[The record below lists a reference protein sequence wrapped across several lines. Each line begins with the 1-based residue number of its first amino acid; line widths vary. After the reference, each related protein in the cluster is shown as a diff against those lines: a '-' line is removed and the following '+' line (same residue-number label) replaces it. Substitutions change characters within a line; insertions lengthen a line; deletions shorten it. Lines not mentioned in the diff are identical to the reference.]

1 MTDSEGVSRNK
12 ELRVLRSEIQTVTG
26 EIFQKIKRRMELA
39 QKIGEIKTKLG
50 MDVTDDQVENEIR
63 KSVLSLA
70 HQIGL
75 DPSYSSRLLNLLLIE
90 SVGLQRKQ
98 KTVEH
103 ASSHM
108 DILMRARQIEA
119 SGRPM
124 IHLEIGEP
132 DFGPPP
138 SLKDAFA
145 DAINSGCYHYTDA
158 RGIERLREKL
168 ALIHG
173 FTKETVM
180 VTPGGRFGVYASIAS
195 MLKPGEEIVVIE
207 PSWPAYSDCAALNSV
222 KVKTIKTTFEN
233 QWTPDVDEIERAIN
247 DATKMI
253 VLNYPNNP
261 TGKILDTDTIE
272 RIVSLA
278 KEHGIYI
285 LSDEVYSKYCVK
297 EFKSISEYN
306 YDRSIIVESFSK
318 TYAMTGF
325 RLGYLMSS
333 TLIIKQV
340 AKLLAFAMT
349 SVAEPLQY
357 CALNALETD
366 YLTNVEETRIRL
378 HTLVE
383 RLKQMDMSF
392 TIPDGSMYL
401 YPRINTMTLDD
412 NTLVNLLLERG
423 IAVAPGSAF
432 GNSYN
437 KFIRISATQPAEQIE
452 KAMDVL
458 ETCLSMKI

>member
-1 MTDSEGVSRNK
+1 
-12 ELRVLRSEIQTVTG
+12 
-26 EIFQKIKRRMELA
+26 MELA
-39 QKIGEIKTKLG
+39 QKIGDIKTKLG
-50 MDVTDDQVENEIR
+50 MDVTDDQVESEIR
-63 KSVLSLA
+63 KSILSLA

-103 ASSHM
+103 ATSHM
-108 DILMRARQIEA
+108 DVLMRARQIEA

-138 SLKDAFA
+138 SIKDAFA
-145 DAINSGCYHYTDA
+145 NAINSGCYHYTDA
-158 RGIERLREKL
+158 RGIEKLREKL

-195 MLKPGEEIVVIE
+195 LLKPGEEIVVIE

-222 KVKTIKTTFEN
+222 KVKTIKTTLEN
-233 QWTPDVDEIERAIN
+233 QWSPDIDKIDDAIN

-272 RIVSLA
+272 RIISLA
-278 KEHGIYI
+278 KDHDLYI
-285 LSDEVYSKYCVK
+285 LSDEVYSKYCIK
-297 EFKSISEYN
+297 KFKSISEYS
-306 YDRSIIVESFSK
+306 YERSIVIESFSK

-325 RLGYLMSS
+325 RLGYVLSS
-333 TLIIKQV
+333 ALIIKHI

-357 CALNALETD
+357 CALNALENE
-366 YLTNVEETRIRL
+366 YATNVEETRIRL
-378 HTLVE
+378 STLVE
-383 RLKQMDMSF
+383 RLKQMDLSF

-401 YPRINTMTLDD
+401 YPRINTITLDD

-423 IAVAPGSAF
+423 VAVAPGSAF
-432 GNSYN
+432 GSSYS
-437 KFIRISATQPAEQIE
+437 KFIRISATQPADKIE
-452 KAMDVL
+452 KAMDDL

>member
-1 MTDSEGVSRNK
+1 
-12 ELRVLRSEIQTVTG
+12 
-26 EIFQKIKRRMELA
+26 MELA
-39 QKIGEIKTKLG
+39 QKIGEIKAKLG
-50 MDVTDDQVENEIR
+50 MDVTDDQVESEIR
-63 KSVLSLA
+63 MSVLSLA

-108 DILMRARQIEA
+108 DVLMKAKQIEA
-119 SGRPM
+119 SGMPM
-124 IHLEIGEP
+124 VHLEIGEP
-132 DFGPPP
+132 DFRPPR
-138 SLKDAFA
+138 SIKDAFVN
-145 DAINSGCYHYTDA
+145 AIDSGRHHYTDA

-195 MLKPGEEIVVIE
+195 LLKPGEEIVVIE

-222 KVKTIKTTFEN
+222 KVKTIKTTLEN
-233 QWTPDVDEIERAIN
+233 QWSPDVHEIDNAIN

-261 TGKILDTDTIE
+261 TGKILDTDTNE
-272 RIVSLA
+272 RIISLA
-278 KEHGIYI
+278 REHDLYI

-297 EFKSISEYN
+297 KFKSIAEYN
-306 YDRSIIVESFSK
+306 YDKSIVIESFSK

-325 RLGYLMSS
+325 RLGYLLSS
-333 TLIIKQV
+333 ALIVKQV

-366 YLTNVEETRIRL
+366 YVTNVEETRIRL

-383 RLKQMDMSF
+383 RLKKMDVRF
-392 TIPDGSMYL
+392 AIPDGSMYV
-401 YPRINTMTLDD
+401 YPRINTKTLDD
-412 NTLVNLLLERG
+412 NTLVNLLLEKG
-423 IAVAPGSAF
+423 VAVAPGSAF

-452 KAMDVL
+452 QAMNVL
-458 ETCLSMKI
+458 ETCLSKKI

>member
-1 MTDSEGVSRNK
+1 M
-12 ELRVLRSEIQTVTG
+12 TG

>member
-1 MTDSEGVSRNK
+1 M
-12 ELRVLRSEIQTVTG
+12 TG
-26 EIFQKIKRRMELA
+26 EIFQKIKHRMELA
-39 QKIGEIKTKLG
+39 QKIGDIKTKLG
-50 MDVTDDQVENEIR
+50 MDVTDDQVESEIR
-63 KSVLSLA
+63 KSILSLA

-103 ASSHM
+103 ATSHM
-108 DILMRARQIEA
+108 DVLMRARQIEA

-138 SLKDAFA
+138 SIKDAFA
-145 DAINSGCYHYTDA
+145 NAINSGCYHYTDA
-158 RGIERLREKL
+158 RGIEKLREKL

-195 MLKPGEEIVVIE
+195 LLKPGEEIVVIE

-222 KVKTIKTTFEN
+222 KVKTIKTTLEN
-233 QWTPDVDEIERAIN
+233 QWSPDIDKIDDAIN

-272 RIVSLA
+272 RIISLA
-278 KEHGIYI
+278 KDHDLYI
-285 LSDEVYSKYCVK
+285 LSDEVYSKYCIK
-297 EFKSISEYN
+297 KFKSISEYS
-306 YDRSIIVESFSK
+306 YERSIVIESFSK

-325 RLGYLMSS
+325 RLGYVLSS
-333 TLIIKQV
+333 ALIIKHI

-357 CALNALETD
+357 CALNALENE

-378 HTLVE
+378 STLVE
-383 RLKQMDMSF
+383 RLKQMDLSF

-401 YPRINTMTLDD
+401 YPRINTITLDD

-423 IAVAPGSAF
+423 VAVAPGSAF
-432 GNSYN
+432 GSSYS
-437 KFIRISATQPAEQIE
+437 KFIRISATQPADKIE
-452 KAMDVL
+452 KAMDDL

>member
-1 MTDSEGVSRNK
+1 
-12 ELRVLRSEIQTVTG
+12 
-26 EIFQKIKRRMELA
+26 
-39 QKIGEIKTKLG
+39 
-50 MDVTDDQVENEIR
+50 
-63 KSVLSLA
+63 
-70 HQIGL
+70 
-75 DPSYSSRLLNLLLIE
+75 
-90 SVGLQRKQ
+90 
-98 KTVEH
+98 
-103 ASSHM
+103 
-108 DILMRARQIEA
+108 
-119 SGRPM
+119 
-124 IHLEIGEP
+124 
-132 DFGPPP
+132 
-138 SLKDAFA
+138 
-145 DAINSGCYHYTDA
+145 
-158 RGIERLREKL
+158 
-168 ALIHG
+168 
-173 FTKETVM
+173 
-180 VTPGGRFGVYASIAS
+180 VYASIAS

>member
-1 MTDSEGVSRNK
+1 M
-12 ELRVLRSEIQTVTG
+12 TG
-26 EIFQKIKRRMELA
+26 EIFQKIKHRMELA
-39 QKIGEIKTKLG
+39 QKIGDIKTKLG
-50 MDVTDDQVENEIR
+50 MDVTDDQVESEIR
-63 KSVLSLA
+63 KSILSLA

-103 ASSHM
+103 ATSHM
-108 DILMRARQIEA
+108 DVLMRARQIEA

-138 SLKDAFA
+138 SIKDAFA
-145 DAINSGCYHYTDA
+145 NAINSGCYHYTDA
-158 RGIERLREKL
+158 RGIEKLREKL

-195 MLKPGEEIVVIE
+195 LLKPGEEIVVIE

-222 KVKTIKTTFEN
+222 KVKTIKTTLEN
-233 QWTPDVDEIERAIN
+233 QWSPDIDKIDDAIN

-272 RIVSLA
+272 RIISLA
-278 KEHGIYI
+278 KDHDLYI
-285 LSDEVYSKYCVK
+285 LSDEVYSKYCIK
-297 EFKSISEYN
+297 KFKSISEYN
-306 YDRSIIVESFSK
+306 YERSIVIESFSK

-325 RLGYLMSS
+325 RLGYVLSS
-333 TLIIKQV
+333 ALIIKQV

-357 CALNALETD
+357 CALNALENE
-366 YLTNVEETRIRL
+366 YATNVEETRIRL
-378 HTLVE
+378 STLVE
-383 RLKQMDMSF
+383 RLKQMDLSF

-401 YPRINTMTLDD
+401 YPRINTITLDD

-423 IAVAPGSAF
+423 VAVAPGSAF
-432 GNSYN
+432 GSSYS
-437 KFIRISATQPAEQIE
+437 KFIRISATQPADKIE
-452 KAMDVL
+452 KAMDDL